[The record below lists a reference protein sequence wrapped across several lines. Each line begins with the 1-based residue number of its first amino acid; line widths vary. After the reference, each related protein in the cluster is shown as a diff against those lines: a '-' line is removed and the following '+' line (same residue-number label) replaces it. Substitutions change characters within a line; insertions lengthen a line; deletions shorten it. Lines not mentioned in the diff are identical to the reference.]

1 MKKWHLI
8 IDVEKCEDCNNCF
21 LACKDEHV
29 GNDWPGYSASQPIH
43 GQRWIDIS
51 RKERGQYPLI
61 DVAYRPLTCMHCAEA
76 PCMKAGGDAVQRR
89 SDGLVVID
97 PVKAKEKKNLVES
110 CPYKVIWWNEEK
122 EIPQKCSFCTHLLD
136 QGWKAPRCVQACPT
150 GALRCELL
158 EDSELQEKIA
168 AESLQWHRPEFGTK
182 PQVYYKNMYRF
193 DGCFIAGS
201 VAVEKSGLVDCV
213 KGAVV
218 KLLRGEENL
227 AETITDAFGDFKFDA
242 LPENSGDYRL
252 EITHQDGRASCRT
265 PVASSINV
273 GVVMII

>member
-29 GNDWPGYSASQPIH
+29 GNDWPGYSAPQPIH

-61 DVAYRPLTCMHCAEA
+61 DVAYRPQTCMHCAQA
-76 PCMKAGGDAVQRR
+76 PCIEAGGGAVRR
-89 SDGLVVID
+89 RPDGLVVID
-97 PVKAKEKKNLVES
+97 PLKAKGKKNLVEA

-122 EIPQKCSFCTHLLD
+122 EIPQKCNFCTHLLD

-158 EDSELQEKIA
+158 EDADLLEKAA
-168 AESLQWHRPEFGTK
+168 AESWQWHRPEFGTK
-182 PQVYYKNMYRF
+182 PQVYYKNLYRF
-193 DGCFIAGS
+193 DSCFIAGS
-201 VAVEKSGLVDCV
+201 VAMEKAGLVDCV
-213 KGAVV
+213 KGAAVQ
-218 KLLRGEENL
+218 LLRADKKL
-227 AETITDAFGDFKFDA
+227 AETLTDAFGDFKFDG
-242 LPENSGDYRL
+242 LPENSGEYRL
-252 EITHQDGRASCRT
+252 EITHQNAGASRLA
-265 PVASSINV
+265 PVTESINV
-273 GVVMII
+273 GVVMIS